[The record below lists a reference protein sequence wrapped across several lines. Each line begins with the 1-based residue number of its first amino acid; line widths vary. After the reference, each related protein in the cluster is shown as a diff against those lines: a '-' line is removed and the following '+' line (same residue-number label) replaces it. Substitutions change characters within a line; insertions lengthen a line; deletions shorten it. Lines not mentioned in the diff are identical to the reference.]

1 LINILQKSGRKVIY
15 PKIWI
20 IAGVLLGA
28 ILLGWSASSYLLF
41 AVVGA
46 MGAAI
51 LFRWPFVGLIVLI
64 LVALLVPFEIGTGTE
79 VALNATV
86 FLIPAV
92 LGIWVIYMLARR
104 DIQLV
109 RSQSFIPLILF
120 LLAGLLALMIG
131 NILWDPLVP
140 KSSNFFIVQLAQ
152 WGIFALSALVYIIAG
167 NLGDEEKKLRYLV
180 FGFMAIA
187 GILSIISM
195 FAGPFRLTDSLT
207 TVALIRAPFW
217 ILLAAISGGQLLFN
231 NELSRPWRLLAIIS
245 LVAVFVY
252 AFVQQRG
259 AVSNWVGVLVVV
271 AILIWL
277 RWRRLRLPTIFF
289 TALLIFTGILTQ
301 TLWDFGGGDTEWTTS
316 GASRIALGERVLRV
330 TMSNPITGLGP
341 AAYRNYAAM
350 EPLQYGRAYWVDP
363 AINSHNNYIDIF
375 SQTGLI
381 GLGLFLWFMVSVLFL
396 AWRLARRY
404 QSGFLGGYVNGMIAA
419 WVAIMVVMMLLD
431 WFLPFVYNVGF
442 PGFQASILVWMFFGG
457 LVAVDNFPRPE
468 NSD

>member
-1 LINILQKSGRKVIY
+1 V
-15 PKIWI
+15 
-20 IAGVLLGA
+20 GVFLGA
-28 ILLGWSASSYLLF
+28 GFLGLRASPFMLF
-41 AVVGA
+41 VVGA
-46 MGAAI
+46 GIGAVI
-51 LFRWPFVGLIVLI
+51 LLRWPFVGLTALI
-64 LVALLVPFEIGTGTE
+64 LVALLVPFEIGTGTD
-79 VALNATV
+79 VSLNATV

-140 KSSNFFIVQLAQ
+140 KSSNFLIVQLAQ
-152 WGIFALSALVYIIAG
+152 WGIFALSALIYIIAG
-167 NLGDEEKKLRYLV
+167 NLVDEEKKLRYLV
-180 FGFMAIA
+180 LGFMVIA

-195 FAGPFRLTDSLT
+195 SVGPYRLTDSFT
-207 TVALIRAPFW
+207 TIALIRAPFW
-217 ILLAAISGGQLLFN
+217 ILLAAIAGGQLLFN

-245 LVAVFVY
+245 LLAVFVY
-252 AFVQQRG
+252 AFVQQRS
-259 AVSNWVGVLVVV
+259 AISNWVGVMVV
-271 AILIWL
+271 AAILVWL
-277 RWRRLRLPTIFF
+277 RWRRLRGPIIIF
-289 TALLIFTGILTQ
+289 TVLLILTGVLTQ
-301 TLWDFGGGDTEWTTS
+301 TLWEFGGGDTEWIAS

-341 AAYRNYAAM
+341 AAYRNYAAT
-350 EPLQYGRAYWVDP
+350 EPLRYGKANWIDP
-363 AINSHNNYIDIF
+363 SVNSHNNYIDIF

-404 QSGFLGGYVNGMIAA
+404 QSGFLSGYVNGMIAA
-419 WVAIMVVMMLLD
+419 WFAIMVVMMLLD

-457 LVAVDNFPRPE
+457 LVAVESWGGKEDEEQTPTDP
-468 NSD
+468 